1 MSYFFTLKAKGKAA
15 KPLTFERQSRTIG
28 VNAVEMN
35 IILTLLRKQVNM
47 EDVLSLY

>member
-15 KPLTFERQSRTIG
+15 KLLAFKRQSRTIG

>member
-15 KPLTFERQSRTIG
+15 KLLTFKRQSRTIG

-35 IILTLLRKQVNM
+35 IILRKQVNM